1 MDGYS
6 GQILY
11 VDLAEETITR
21 QNLPEEYYRQYMGGS
36 GLGARLL
43 WDLVG
48 KDIGALDPLAPA
60 NPIVLMTGPL
70 TGSPLPAV
78 SRLTACTKSP
88 LTGMYTESS
97 VGGYLGVALKLAG
110 YDGLILTGKAANPC
124 YLLIA
129 GGEVLIKAA
138 EALWGLDTYESCSL
152 LLREV
157 AGEKGVRAAA
167 AIGPAGENLVPFA
180 SVAHNK
186 GHFLGRTGIGA
197 VLGAKK
203 LKGLAVAGNNTLPLH
218 QKDAV
223 YALAKKVRGKMKDN
237 IALESLKAYGTNSAL
252 DLARFTGDVPIN
264 NWRVGEW
271 DDGLD
276 KINGPAFDAVLT
288 GKKTC
293 YACPVSCKREVEVA
307 SGPYRMDRGPGP
319 EYETVASFGTLCL
332 IDNVEALSKIN
343 EQCNRL
349 GLDTISAGG
358 VVAMLLEGLEKDVL
372 PPAVK
377 KDLEGLKFGDVEGIL
392 DLLLKMARQ
401 EGIGKLLALGSLG
414 LSQAVGGTLPELL
427 TTVKGLEAP
436 MHDPRAGH
444 GMALAYAT
452 GYRGACHMS
461 DLTLTLEQGSSF
473 FPSLGLKDFYQGQE
487 SAGKAELVMK
497 AQDLGS
503 IVGGAAIFCLLGG
516 MGYSEE
522 DMLQSLNTVT
532 GQDFSLE
539 DLLHMGRRIWILKR
553 SLNNLCGCRAKDDN
567 LPPKLLAPLKEGE
580 AAGSVP
586 DMPQLLQEFYQLRR
600 LTPEGKPEASLL
612 AELGLSF
619 LTPHLYGEDD

>member
-1 MDGYS
+1 
-6 GQILY
+6 
-11 VDLAEETITR
+11 
-21 QNLPEEYYRQYMGGS
+21 
-36 GLGARLL
+36 
-43 WDLVG
+43 
-48 KDIGALDPLAPA
+48 
-60 NPIVLMTGPL
+60 MTGPL
-70 TGSPLPAV
+70 TGTPLPAA

-97 VGGYLGVALKLAG
+97 VGGFLGVALKLAG
-110 YDGLILTGKAANPC
+110 YDGLILTGKGENPR

-129 GGEVLIKAA
+129 GGEVLLKSAD
-138 EALWGLDTYESCSL
+138 ALWGLDTYESCDF

-157 AGEKGVRAAA
+157 AQEKGVRAAA
-167 AIGPAGENLVPFA
+167 AIGPAGENGVPFA

-197 VLGAKK
+197 VMGAKN
-203 LKGLAVAGNNTLPLH
+203 LKGLAIAGSTAPSLH

-223 YALAKKVRGKMKDN
+223 HALAKKVRDKMKEN
-237 IALESLKAYGTNSAL
+237 IVLESLKAFGTNSAL
-252 DLARFTGDVPIN
+252 DLARFTGDVPIK

-288 GKKTC
+288 GRKTC

-307 SGPYRMDRGPGP
+307 SGPYKMARGPGP

-332 IDNVEALSKIN
+332 IDDVEALSKIN
-343 EQCNRL
+343 ESCNRL
-349 GLDTISAGG
+349 GMDTISAGG
-358 VVAMLLEGLEKDVL
+358 VVALLLEGLEKDML
-372 PPAVK
+372 PPALK
-377 KDLEGLKFGDVEGIL
+377 KDLEGLEFGDAQGIL
-392 DLLLKMARQ
+392 DLLQKMARQ
-401 EGIGKLLALGSLG
+401 EGIGRLLALGSLG
-414 LSQAVGGTLPELL
+414 FSQEMGGGLAELL
-427 TTVKGLEAP
+427 TTIKGLEAP

-461 DLTLTLEQGSSF
+461 DLTLSLEQGSSF
-473 FPSLGLKDFYQGQE
+473 FPSLGLKDYYQGQE
-487 SAGKAELVMK
+487 SAGKAEMVIK

-516 MGYSEE
+516 MGYSE
-522 DMLQSLNTVT
+522 DDVLQSLKTVT
-532 GQDFSLE
+532 GEDFSLA

-553 SLNNLCGCRAKDDN
+553 SLNNLCSRGAGDDA
-567 LPPKLLAPLKEGE
+567 LPPKLLTPLKEGA

-586 DMPQLLQEFYQLRR
+586 DMPRLLKEFYELRR
-600 LTPEGKPEASLL
+600 LTPEGKPEESLL
-612 AELGLSF
+612 NELDLGF
-619 LTPHLYGEDD
+619 LVPSLYGED